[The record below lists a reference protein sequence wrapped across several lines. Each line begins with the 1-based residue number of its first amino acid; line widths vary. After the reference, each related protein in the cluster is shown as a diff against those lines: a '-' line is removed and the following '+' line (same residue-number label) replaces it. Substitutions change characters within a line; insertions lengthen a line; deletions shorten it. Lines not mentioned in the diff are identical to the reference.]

1 MYLSLRPPSR
11 SPGSQGIN
19 IDLDTMV
26 KPWYD
31 RREKECHGMTEE
43 RKNAVIWQKREKMP
57 RYNRKERGFTG
68 ASMTGHDIAGAAGLW
83 ISDVLRPA
91 GHGLENDRFREGRRR
106 DREKREIASK
116 TRILRSRKPWTKI
129 TKTNHLPNF
138 YIKNIYLNIR

>member
-1 MYLSLRPPSR
+1 
-11 SPGSQGIN
+11 
-19 IDLDTMV
+19 
-26 KPWYD
+26 
-31 RREKECHGMTEE
+31 
-43 RKNAVIWQKREKMP
+43 MP

-116 TRILRSRKPWTKI
+116 TRILRSRKPWTPDNENESFTKFLHKKYILEYKI
-129 TKTNHLPNF
+129 IFFTRQKHGQN
-138 YIKNIYLNIR
+138 